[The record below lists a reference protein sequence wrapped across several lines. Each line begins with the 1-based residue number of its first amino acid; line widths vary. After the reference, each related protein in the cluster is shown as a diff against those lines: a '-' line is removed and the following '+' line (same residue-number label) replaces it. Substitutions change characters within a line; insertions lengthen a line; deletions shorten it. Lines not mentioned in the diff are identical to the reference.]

1 MASLSEQFTSLLPV
15 RYFRLF
21 WAQSGARIVVVGV
34 LAVVAGW
41 LEALGIA
48 LLFPLFTAGS
58 GAAMDSLSRSL
69 SHVIDFFHVAHTP
82 GGVLPVI
89 VGLFVGKGVLLY
101 LAHLT
106 QVDAAERMTRTQ
118 RRRLLSALG
127 SADFRHVAEQNAGF
141 ATNLLVSE
149 VSRASLGLVYF
160 VRTLAPALNA
170 VVLFLVVLAIDWHLT
185 VVCVGMGL
193 VMIAFLRLSG
203 GAARRHSRVATDE
216 SARMSSLVVQ
226 TFQAAKY
233 LRATAGFDVFED
245 RVIRSSERV
254 LVAERGQGRAGSA
267 LLAFSQPILI
277 LFLCGLLYY
286 RAAVLGEPVASLFVV
301 LVYFLRIMTEL
312 FMLQTSWQS
321 FCAYMGSVD
330 VVEQTIRV
338 TEARREVS
346 GAAPYAGIAEGLRCD
361 ALTFEYEPGRPVLR
375 DVSLMVPRCTTVAF
389 VGASGSGKSTLV
401 DLMTGTLKPTAGS
414 VRIDGRALSELDL
427 AGLRRRIGYV
437 PQEAIV
443 FEDTV
448 ANNIALWRPNVD
460 RTRIEAAARH
470 AHAASFIEALPL
482 GYEAPIGDR
491 GTMLS
496 GGQRQ
501 RLAIARELV
510 KAPDVLVLDEAT
522 SALDSASERA
532 IQASIEELRGTM
544 TILLIAHRLSTVRTA
559 DRIYVLDGGRIAEE
573 GTYDEL
579 CAAGGRFTK
588 MVALQSLGER
598 PPC

>member
-1 MASLSEQFTSLLPV
+1 MASLSEQFASLLPV

-21 WAQSGARIVVVGV
+21 WAQSGARMVVIGV

-48 LLFPLFTAGS
+48 LLFPLFTAGTGSATDALS
-58 GAAMDSLSRSL
+58 GSLSR
-69 SHVIDFFHVAHTP
+69 VIDFFHVAHTP
-82 GGVLPVI
+82 GGVLPLI
-89 VGLFVGKGVLLY
+89 VGLFVGKGVLVYVVY
-101 LAHLT
+101 LA
-106 QVDAAERMTRTQ
+106 QVDAQERMTRAQ

-127 SADFRHVAEQNAGF
+127 NADFRHVAEQNAGF

-149 VSRASLGLVYF
+149 VARASLGLVYF

-170 VVLFLVVLAIDWHLT
+170 TVLFLAVLAIDWRLT
-185 VVCVGMGL
+185 VVCVAMGL
-193 VMIAFLRLSG
+193 LMIGFLRLSG
-203 GAARRHSRVATDE
+203 GAARRHAAIATAE
-216 SARMSSLVVQ
+216 SARMASLVVQ

-233 LRATAGFDVFED
+233 LRATAGFDVFEA

-321 FCAYMGSVD
+321 FCGFTGSVD
-330 VVEQTIRV
+330 VVEHTIEV
-338 TEARREVS
+338 TEARRERGGSV
-346 GAAPYAGIAEGLRCD
+346 AYTGIAQALRCD
-361 ALTFEYEPGRPVLR
+361 GLTFEYEPGRPVLR
-375 DVSLMVPRCTTVAF
+375 DISFTVSPCTTIAF

-414 VRIDGRALSELDL
+414 VRIDERALSELDL
-427 AGLRRRIGYV
+427 AGLRRRVGYV

-448 ANNIALWRPNVD
+448 ANNIALWRPDID
-460 RTRIEAAARH
+460 RARIEAAAHH

-491 GTMLS
+491 GTTLS

-510 KAPDVLVLDEAT
+510 KAPDILVLDEAT
-522 SALDSASERA
+522 SALDSESERA
-532 IQASIEELRGTM
+532 IQASIEQLRGTM

-559 DRIYVLDGGRIAEE
+559 DRIYVLEAGRIAEE

-579 CAAGGRFTK
+579 VAAGGRFTK
-588 MVALQSLGER
+588 MVALQSLAQ
-598 PPC
+598 